1 MKEPDF
7 QILIQYKGG
16 KDIQDRRTRDDEVC
30 LGLTRKGTPERL
42 ASAVVNFPEIEGKR
56 NPYIHEITERKES
69 GVLLEAIEESAKE
82 RGYDTLY
89 LNTRRVGMRFWKRY
103 GFVPA
108 GHEMFTVKKDIRR

>member
-7 QILIQYKGG
+7 QILIQYKGK
-16 KDIQDRRTRDDEVC
+16 KDIQDGRTRDSEVC
-30 LGLTRKGTPERL
+30 LWLTREENSERL

-56 NPYIHEITERKES
+56 NPYIHEITERKEG

-89 LNTRRVGMRFWKRY
+89 LNMRRVGTRFWKRY
-103 GFVPA
+103 GFVPEE
-108 GHEMFTVKKDIRR
+108 HEMFTAKKDIRR